1 MSLGKTNREIR
12 RKASR
17 VWHEKKPRRS
27 RNENQYSVQ
36 GRDTVARHL
45 SPSNAHSTTSRA
57 TLRSSRLNR
66 HGKSPVGGDLPPPS
80 QARRRSR
87 AWYGRG
93 SQCRHE
99 SGRASS
105 LDERG
110 RFRRPGASW
119 RCERGALFPIHSNE
133 NTTVLSGK
141 QHQKKA
147 RGGNAAPV
155 PGGPRSAPARSNC
168 EGMVVWPFTS
178 GK

>member
-17 VWHEKKPRRS
+17 VWQEKKPRRS

-45 SPSNAHSTTSRA
+45 SSSNAHSTTIRA
-57 TLRSSRLNR
+57 TLRNR
-66 HGKSPVGGDLPPPS
+66 HGESPVGGDLPPQS
-80 QARRRSR
+80 QARTVAGRSR

-93 SQCRHE
+93 SQCRRE

-110 RFRRPGASW
+110 RFRGPGASW

-155 PGGPRSAPARSNC
+155 PAGPRSAPTRSDC
-168 EGMVVWPFTS
+168 EGMVVWLFTS

>member
-1 MSLGKTNREIR
+1 MRYDAKRQGCGKKRSQGEVETKTNTLFRGETPSRGISRRRTRIR
-12 RKASR
+12 
-17 VWHEKKPRRS
+17 
-27 RNENQYSVQ
+27 
-36 GRDTVARHL
+36 
-45 SPSNAHSTTSRA
+45 
-57 TLRSSRLNR
+57 LRSGQRFAAAVGSTATAKAPL
-66 HGKSPVGGDLPPPS
+66 GGDLPPQS
-80 QARRRSR
+80 QARTVAGRSR

-93 SQCRHE
+93 SQCRRE

-110 RFRRPGASW
+110 RFRGPGASW

-155 PGGPRSAPARSNC
+155 PAGPRSAPTRSDC
-168 EGMVVWPFTS
+168 EGMVVWLFTS